1 MIERLGKYE
10 IIEQIGRGGMGAVY
24 KANDPL
30 LQRLVALK
38 VISESVEESDVLRA
52 RFFREAKAC
61 AQLSHPN
68 IITIYDLGEDAG
80 RLFIVMEYL
89 EGEELRQVISQ
100 RRDLALESKLA
111 LMVQICEGLAYAHQ
125 KGIVHRDIKPGN
137 VFILHNGMA
146 KILDFGVAQIASAKE
161 DLTHPGLLM
170 GTLRYMSP
178 EQARGKVDQRSDMF
192 SAAAVFYELVAY
204 RPPLSFDD
212 PMAVLA
218 ELHST
223 ASPSRFRP
231 DPAIPEDLG
240 AVIERA
246 LRTDPGERF
255 RDMGEMREALNAVR
269 TRLTQEA
276 TGLRRRLEA
285 QAAEGRDLHARLVE
299 QVGGSVA
306 YEALPAPGDR
316 APVAVLEA
324 SCREAEDNLAR
335 LRERVE
341 HAGRLRGEYEQAME
355 SMRLGQWVVAEEA
368 FEHLVREM
376 PEHVRAQEGLTQ
388 ARAEV
393 LRAAEVDRERQAA
406 THAQQS
412 MDDLRDRAAPAATQG
427 QGGPW
432 SSAEGNRV
440 SGLSALAEQ
449 SYGIARERFEA
460 AAEQYRAAADAI
472 DRQVQQLLQ
481 AARRSL
487 EERQPAECLT
497 LISEVLTLV
506 PGESEA
512 VALRFEAQRR
522 EREESDRRHAVEE
535 RYETAREEVAAGDLQ
550 GAIDALIS
558 LVEEEPDHARARQL
572 LVEARAQSVSKE
584 DAGSRRLIENAP
596 DRSNADT
603 LLERVAE
610 QRDDATVFERAALPE
625 PARSRELSEPIEPFV
640 PEEGMEAGL
649 VEVVAPAPQLSVARQ
664 GVSPSGRGQLLRFR
678 GRSLVLT
685 VSTLLVVACAIFF
698 WVATSRRLS
707 SEVDRG
713 RKQVSSTREEAMK
726 VEANRLA
733 SSLFDAAAA
742 LDRAGEQQAKD
753 GRLGAAVETMR
764 DAAVRYE
771 EAGRAA
777 RAIGMERAKADQA
790 RALMLA
796 AKERAPRET
805 PAFKEALDRE
815 NEGDRRYDE
824 LAFRDAAERFG
835 VAARL
840 FATVPP
846 PAPPPPVTVPV
857 TPERPAA
864 PDAAAEV
871 REILRLYARVFESK
885 DLALLQQVRPSI
897 RPEELSRYRD
907 VFDRTRSY
915 KLNLKV
921 DSIKVSGDEAEAKG
935 RREDVVVTSN
945 GETVRTPGEFRFR
958 FKRSNNRWTI
968 DAVR

>member
-1 MIERLGKYE
+1 MIEKLGKYE

-100 RRDLALESKLA
+100 RRDLALESKLT

-137 VFILHNGMA
+137 VFILHNEVA

-269 TRLTQEA
+269 TRLAQEA

-299 QVGGSVA
+299 QIGGEVA
-306 YEALPAPGDR
+306 CEALPAPGDR

-406 THAQQS
+406 AHAQQS

-449 SYGIARERFEA
+449 SYGIARERFET
-460 AAEQYRAAADAI
+460 AAEQYRAAADAV
-472 DRQVQQLLQ
+472 DRRVQQLLQ

-512 VALRFEAQRR
+512 IALRFEAQRR
-522 EREESDRRHAVEE
+522 EREESDRRDAVEE
-535 RYETAREEVAAGDLQ
+535 RYEAAREEVAAGDLQ

-558 LVEEEPDHARARQL
+558 LLEEEPDHARARQL
-572 LVEARAQSVSKE
+572 LIEARAQSVSKE
-584 DAGSRRLIENAP
+584 NAGSRRLIENAP

-610 QRDDATVFERAALPE
+610 RRDDATVFEQAALPE
-625 PARSRELSEPIEPFV
+625 LARSRELSEPIEPSV
-640 PEEGMEAGL
+640 LGEGVVAGP
-649 VEVVAPAPQLSVARQ
+649 VEVAPPATPLSVAWQ
-664 GVSPSGRGQLLRFR
+664 GAIPSRRGPLLWLR
-678 GRSLVLT
+678 GRSWVLA
-685 VSTLLVVACAIFF
+685 VSALLIVTCVIFF
-698 WVATSRRLS
+698 WVATSRRLAN
-707 SEVDRG
+707 EVDRG
-713 RKQVSSTREEAMK
+713 RKHVSSAREEAVK
-726 VEANRLA
+726 AEANRLA
-733 SSLFDAAAA
+733 SNLFDAAAA
-742 LDRAGEQQAKD
+742 TDRAGEQQAKE

-771 EAGRAA
+771 EAGRVA
-777 RAIGMERAKADQA
+777 RARGMERSKADQA

-796 AKERAPRET
+796 AKELAARET
-805 PAFKEALDRE
+805 PAFKEALARE
-815 NEGDRRYDE
+815 SEGDRRYDE
-824 LAFRDAAERFG
+824 LAFRDAAELFG
-835 VAARL
+835 AAARL
-840 FATVPP
+840 FAAVPP
-846 PAPPPPVTVPV
+846 PAPSPPVTLPV
-857 TPERPAA
+857 TPERPAV
-864 PDAAAEV
+864 PDAAAEI
-871 REILRLYARVFESK
+871 RQILRLYARVFESK
-885 DLALLQQVRPSI
+885 DLALLQQVRPGI

-921 DSIKVSGDEAEAKG
+921 DSIKVSGDEAEARG

-958 FKRSNNRWTI
+958 FKRSNNRWSI
-968 DAVR
+968 DAVK